1 MRAEGVRL
9 RDATAGDAP
18 ALTDALFCAVTW
30 QGTARLT
37 RDDIAADPRL
47 AHYVAGWP
55 RPGDLGVVAVV
66 AGGEPVG
73 AAWCRTFPAGDPGYG
88 FVAEDVPEVSMGV
101 APARRGQGIGTA
113 MLDGLVARARET
125 GARALS
131 LSVEDGNRARVLYER
146 AGFVVV
152 GRLGDSDVMLLDLR
166 RPVPCRTAP
175 GNARRGSPG
184 RGGGRTAP

>member
-1 MRAEGVRL
+1 VRAEGVRL

-18 ALTDALFCAVTW
+18 ALIEALFSAVNW
-30 QGTARLT
+30 PGTARLT

-55 RPGDLGVVAVV
+55 RPGDLGLVAV

-73 AAWCRTFPAGDPGYG
+73 AAWCRTFSAGDPGYG

-101 APARRGQGIGTA
+101 ASARRGQGIGTVL
-113 MLDGLVARARET
+113 LDGLVARARARGT
-125 GARALS
+125 RALS

-152 GRLGDSDVMLLDLR
+152 GRLGDSDVMLLDL
-166 RPVPCRTAP
+166 
-175 GNARRGSPG
+175 
-184 RGGGRTAP
+184 